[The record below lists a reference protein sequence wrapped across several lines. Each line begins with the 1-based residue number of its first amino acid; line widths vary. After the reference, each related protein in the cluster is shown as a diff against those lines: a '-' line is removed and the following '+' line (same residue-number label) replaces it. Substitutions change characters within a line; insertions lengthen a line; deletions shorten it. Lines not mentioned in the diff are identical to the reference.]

1 MRAEGAREAP
11 PTVTEAVWRVLT
23 VRWHSAVLLLES
35 STPGVGG
42 LFLRLTYKRE
52 EICSRT

>member
-1 MRAEGAREAP
+1 MREGGARESP

-35 STPGVGG
+35 TLGAGG
-42 LFLRLTYKRE
+42 MFLCLTNEKRFVLE
-52 EICSRT
+52 PK